1 MSTDVIMPQMGESIA
16 EGTITRWLVEVGA
29 RVERD
34 QPLLEISTDKVDAE
48 IPSPASG
55 VLLEVLYREGQAVEV
70 DQVIARIGA
79 VEETAAP
86 RPSPSPP
93 TAIEEPAAPAPAPSP
108 APASSEVSEEERV
121 RRFSSPVVRKI
132 AAEEQVELG
141 EVEGT
146 GIHGRVTKRDVLQYL
161 EERETDSR
169 PAGAPAAERPA
180 APASQAAPT
189 VAPPPAATAG
199 EPAPAARTEPEEAG
213 VAASGA
219 TAGQEPPAPVGGG
232 LVRAHGDVRAHED
245 ARAHDGARAREE
257 VRARPSEEKGQA
269 LTFSVPAYTE
279 DERVEVEPMSPIRRL
294 TAAHMLYSQQTSAH
308 VATVF
313 DIDMSGVVAARNRA
327 KDTFLESTGTKLSF
341 MPFLFKAVIDGLR
354 TDRKFNASIDGTD
367 VVYKKDIHLG
377 MAVALD
383 WGLIVPVIEHAD
395 RLNLVGLATRA
406 NDLAERAR
414 LKRLR
419 PEEVRGGTFTVTNP
433 GVYGSLFGIP
443 MINQPQVAILC
454 IGAIEKRPVVITDAE
469 GNDGIGIRWMAN
481 LALSFDHRLIDG
493 ADAEQFMVRVKKT
506 LTESS
511 WEELSAYFR

>member
-1 MSTDVIMPQMGESIA
+1 MATDVIMPQMGESIA
-16 EGTITRWLVEVGA
+16 EGTITRWLVEVGQE
-29 RVERD
+29 VQRD

-55 VLLEVLYREGQAVEV
+55 KLLEVLFVEGQTVEV
-70 DQVIARIGA
+70 DTVIARIGA
-79 VEETAAP
+79 TEEAAAP
-86 RPSPSPP
+86 RS
-93 TAIEEPAAPAPAPSP
+93 
-108 APASSEVSEEERV
+108 APASAPTAATEEEATAEPAGPREVSEEERV

-132 AAEEQVELG
+132 AAAEEVALD

-146 GIHGRVTKRDVLQYL
+146 GIHGRVTKRDILQYL
-161 EERETDSR
+161 EERE
-169 PAGAPAAERPA
+169 GERDR
-180 APASQAAPT
+180 
-189 VAPPPAATAG
+189 VE
-199 EPAPAARTEPEEAG
+199 EPAPEHPAAAARSSAEPAGEAAARPGGGASRAAASREEQPAA
-213 VAASGA
+213 VPASGA
-219 TAGQEPPAPVGGG
+219 TAAEQPPRGAPAAGGG
-232 LVRAHGDVRAHED
+232 LVRS
-245 ARAHDGARAREE
+245 REE
-257 VRARPSEEKGQA
+257 VRPRSGDGERSAGGQ
-269 LTFSVPAYTE
+269 TFSVPAYTE
-279 DERVEVEPMSPIRRL
+279 DERVDIEPMTPIRRL

-313 DIDMSGVVAARNRA
+313 DVDMSGVVAARNRA
-327 KDTFLESTGTKLSF
+327 KDKFLESTGTKLTF

-354 TDRKFNASIDGTD
+354 TYRKFNASIDGTD

-395 RLNLVGLATRA
+395 RLNLVGLATKA
-406 NDLAERAR
+406 NDLADRAR

-454 IGAIEKRPVVITDAE
+454 FGAIEKRPVVITDAE

-481 LALSFDHRLIDG
+481 VSLSYDHRLIDG
-493 ADAEQFMVRVKKT
+493 ADAEQFMVRVKQT
-506 LTESS
+506 LTDSS
-511 WEELSAYFR
+511 WEELSAYFPSPS